1 MGRHQRGFRFLRF
14 VTYVGIGGVAIGV
27 CALILALSI
36 TRGFSREIERK
47 IFEFGSHV
55 QVENMQDAPLGE
67 TDSLISRLT
76 TYPGVR
82 HVYPVV
88 QELALLRS
96 GKEIDGVGIW
106 GTTADNLLL
115 SENVRHGAFSL
126 APDSA
131 GRPALILSNQLA
143 RLLGSEVG
151 SVVTAFSLRGSTSAP
166 QADLGRL
173 FPTPKVKQF
182 YVVGIYDTGLVE
194 FDQLYAFTDLET
206 ARSLFGYRKDQV
218 SRLDVLLHDATE
230 ADDLSFEIE
239 LDLGF
244 PILARSVYQVYRS
257 LFDWIDLQQSI
268 IPMVISVIVLV
279 AAMNIIGIL
288 LMMVLEKTR
297 EIGIM
302 RSMGASTRA
311 VRRLFQALGTLIGVA
326 GILLGEGIALLFAL
340 IQMRYGIIP
349 VPEETYYMSTAPV
362 ALNVVDF
369 ALVAAVTLPLC
380 ILAAYLPARFASQ
393 TDPVRTIRFAA

>member
-1 MGRHQRGFRFLRF
+1 MGRHERGFRFLRF
-14 VTYVGIGGVAIGV
+14 VTYVGVGGVAIGV

-36 TRGFSREIERK
+36 TRGFSQEIERK

-55 QVENMQDAPLGE
+55 QVENMQDAPLGGA
-67 TDSLISRLT
+67 DSLLARIAA
-76 TYPGVR
+76 YPDVR
-82 HVYPVV
+82 HVFPVI

-106 GTTADNLLL
+106 GTTDENLLL
-115 SENVRHGAFSL
+115 TNNVRQGAFSL
-126 APDSA
+126 EADSS
-131 GRPALILSNQLA
+131 GKPALILSSQLA
-143 RLLGSEVG
+143 RLLGAGVG
-151 SVVTAFSLRGSTSAP
+151 SVVTAFSLRGSASAVRE
-166 QADLGRL
+166 DLGRL

-182 YVVGIYDTGLVE
+182 HVAGIYDTGLVE

-206 ARSLFGYRKDQV
+206 ARSLFGYRADQV
-218 SRLDVLLHDATE
+218 SRLDVLLEDAAK
-230 ADDLSFEIE
+230 ADAFSFEIE

-244 PILARSVYQVYRS
+244 PILARSVFQVYRS

-279 AAMNIIGIL
+279 AAMNMIGIL

-302 RSMGASTRA
+302 RSMGASARMI
-311 VRRLFQALGTLIGVA
+311 RQLFQALGTLIGVA
-326 GILLGEGIALLFAL
+326 GILLGEGIALGFAL
-340 IQMRYGIIP
+340 IQIRYGVIP
-349 VPEETYYMSTAPV
+349 VPEETYYMTTAPV
-362 ALNVVDF
+362 ALNIVDF
-369 ALVAAVTLPLC
+369 AVVAAITLPLC

-393 TDPVRTIRFAA
+393 TDPVRTIGFAA